1 MSKLSK
7 ETEII
12 SENILDN
19 GEKDSSPEKP
29 KLSWQ
34 ATFAALSHR
43 NYRLWFIGQ
52 IISLFGSWMQMTAQ
66 GFFIYELTRS
76 PAFLGYIG
84 FANGIPTWLFMV
96 YGGVIA
102 DRFSRRKIMIATQTI
117 MMMLAFI
124 LAALTFTNTVEPWHI
139 LLLTFG
145 LGIAN
150 AFDAPARQAFVNEL
164 VPREDLLNAIA
175 LNSMMFH
182 SAAAVGPAVAGI
194 TYAVLGPGWCFT
206 INGISFLAV
215 IYNLFIMKFPPIQK
229 RIVNKSAFKELQEG
243 LQYLKTQ
250 KMILLLMLIISFSTL
265 FGLSITTLFPAW
277 AVNILHGD
285 AVTNGFLQTSRGIG
299 AVLCSLF
306 IASLSKYIVRGKIL
320 TTGLISLPIFM
331 ILFAVNSSFIIS
343 SFILVG
349 IGASIIA
356 INNLSNGLTQT
367 LVSEE
372 YRGRIMGVY
381 SFSFFG
387 FMPLGAL
394 WIGMLAEHFGSPM
407 AILINAVILL
417 LIYVAL
423 NMRYSRL
430 RIIK

>member
-1 MSKLSK
+1 MDNNSK
-7 ETEII
+7 E
-12 SENILDN
+12 SL
-19 GEKDSSPEKP
+19 SEKP
-29 KLSWQ
+29 HLSWQ
-34 ATFAALSHR
+34 ATFAALKHR

-76 PAFLGYIG
+76 PAFLGFVG

-102 DRFSRRKIMIATQTI
+102 DRYSRRKIMIVTQTI
-117 MMMLAFI
+117 MMLLAFI
-124 LAALTFTNTVEPWHI
+124 LAGLTFTHLVEPWHI

-145 LGIAN
+145 LGVAN
-150 AFDAPARQAFVNEL
+150 AFDAPARQVFVNEL
-164 VPREDLLNAIA
+164 VPRENLLNAIA

-182 SAAAVGPAVAGI
+182 TAAAVGPAVAGI
-194 TYAVLGPGWCFT
+194 TYAVLGPGWCFI

-215 IYNLFIMKFPPIQK
+215 IYNLLIMKFQPIQK
-229 RIVNKSAFKELQEG
+229 RIVNKSAFKELQDG

-250 KMILLLMLIISFSTL
+250 KTILLIMLVVSFSTF
-265 FGLSITTLFPAW
+265 FGLSIATLFPAW
-277 AVNILHGD
+277 AVRILHGG
-285 AVTNGFLQTSRGIG
+285 AATNGFLQTARGIG
-299 AVLCSLF
+299 AVFCSLF
-306 IASLSKYIVRGKIL
+306 IASLSRFIVRGKIL

-331 ILFAVNSSFIIS
+331 ILFSLNSSFIIS
-343 SFILVG
+343 SLILVG
-349 IGASIIA
+349 VGAAIIA
-356 INNLSNGLTQT
+356 INNLANGLAQT

-372 YRGRIMGVY
+372 FRGRVMGVY

-407 AILINAVILL
+407 AIFLNSIILF
-417 LIYVAL
+417 IFVGVVWFYAPK
-423 NMRYSRL
+423 L
-430 RIIK
+430 RKII